1 MDAELFWDLLEDI
14 CQLGEFIAAIETTGA
29 EINIVGRFQ
38 VADDGFENVLEK
50 QDCKDHFHLMPEKI
64 QAIRF
69 GYHGVTTGGL
79 DPCIELI
86 NVDGQACL
94 ILMYYPYQVSEL
106 KPKYEQFIAQHQTYS
121 DVLRGEW

>member
-1 MDAELFWDLLEDI
+1 MDTNFFWKLLEDV
-14 CQLGEFIAAIETTGA
+14 CQLGEFIAAIETKGT

-38 VADDGFENVLEK
+38 VAYDGFEIVLEK
-50 QDCKDHFHLMPEKI
+50 QDRKDHFHLVPEKI
-64 QAIRF
+64 QAIHF
-69 GYHGVTTGGL
+69 GYCEVTTGGA

-86 NVDGQACL
+86 NVDGQVCL
-94 ILMYYPYQVSEL
+94 KLLYYPYQQREL

>member
-1 MDAELFWDLLEDI
+1 MDAKLFWQLLEDV
-14 CQLGEFIAAIETTGA
+14 CQLGEFIAAIETKGA

-38 VADDGFENVLEK
+38 VAYDGFENVLEK
-50 QDCKDHFHLMPEKI
+50 QDCKDHFHLAPEKI

-69 GYHGVTTGGL
+69 GYHDVSTGRL

-86 NVDGQACL
+86 NVDSQVCL

-106 KPKYEQFIAQHQTYS
+106 KLKHEQFMAQHQACEN
-121 DVLRGEW
+121 VLTGEW